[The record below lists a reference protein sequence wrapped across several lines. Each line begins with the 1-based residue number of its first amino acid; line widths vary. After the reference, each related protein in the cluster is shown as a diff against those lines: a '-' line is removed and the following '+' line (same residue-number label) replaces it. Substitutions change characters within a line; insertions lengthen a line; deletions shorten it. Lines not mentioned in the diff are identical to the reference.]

1 MIIHMK
7 NEKNSWFW
15 LAESSPV
22 FWKIKEIKWDLCI
35 LIGLETVTIVS
46 ANRIKV
52 AAIETKKP
60 QLCESSQ

>member
-1 MIIHMK
+1 MK
-7 NEKNSWFW
+7 KILDSDW
-15 LAESSPV
+15 LRAV
-22 FWKIKEIKWDLCI
+22 QFFWKIKEIKWDLCI